1 MRTPGMPMIDHQP
14 DQPAVPDPERGRT
27 VLARKW
33 AYLLGGV
40 TVVSLSREE
49 LDAELRGLLDELC
62 ESLRC
67 TSADL
72 APAERIGARL
82 VALGYV
88 GEPGLR
94 CTLDVLG
101 KGLPALPELQAVDR
115 VADRVVAALGAL
127 SCCFLLAHERSV
139 LDQQE
144 IMHLS
149 LLKAVRDAQWNL
161 RQSEARFDEVV
172 TSSASGIA
180 VVALDGRIVRAN
192 AALAEML
199 GRPSGALTG
208 SVLYDVVHPESV
220 EVLREA
226 MQGLLDDGKDRIRQS
241 QRLLRE
247 DGDVVRSSLTASLLR
262 DAEDRPAHF
271 VVVIEDGTELML
283 LQGELS
289 RQALHDVLT
298 GLPNRQYFGTYLE
311 TALRRA
317 DPAYGVTLLHV
328 DLDAFGMVCNSLGR
342 RVGEQL
348 LVHFAQRLKAVMAHE
363 NAMIARFHSD
373 EFGILVENT
382 ASTPDIDAIVH
393 AINDELAEPF
403 FVEGHGLALSASAGV
418 VHRPAKGIDPAELLR
433 QADQTLRR
441 AKARRRG
448 QWKMFDREADAHD
461 RRTQALAVGM
471 AGAWEHGEIGVRYRP
486 MARLTDGEPAGIEA
500 RLHWN
505 RPDDTAL
512 SHECCVELAE
522 STGLVLPL
530 GDWLLRAAGRQ
541 GEWWRQRAG
550 FGLPMIA
557 GLTGNQVSD
566 DALGTRV
573 TRLLG
578 DIGLPPAQ
586 LMLGVPAGALSVPGV
601 IENVTALADLGVRVM
616 LDEFGLGP
624 DDLRA
629 IEDLPVDIVR
639 VDRRLAEWQAWSDST
654 FLGAL
659 VPLVRQVGATLV
671 VDGIHTEDQ
680 ANWWRSA
687 GAELATGDYFGVA
700 RPPAELAGQ
709 FAGT

>member
-1 MRTPGMPMIDHQP
+1 MPMIDE
-14 DQPAVPDPERGRT
+14 VPERPAGPGPERART

-33 AYLLGGV
+33 AYLLSGV
-40 TVVSLSREE
+40 TVVSLSREL
-49 LDAELRGLLDELC
+49 LDEELRGMLDTLVGSLC
-62 ESLRC
+62 GA
-67 TSADL
+67 SADT
-72 APAERIGARL
+72 ASAERIGARL
-82 VALGYV
+82 VGLGYV

-101 KGLPALPELQAVDR
+101 KGLPGLPELQPVDR
-115 VADRVVAALGAL
+115 FAERIALTLGAL
-127 SCCFLLAHERSV
+127 SCGFLIAHERSV

-161 RQSEARFDEVV
+161 KQSEARFEEVV

-180 VVALDGRIVRAN
+180 LVALDGRIVRAN

-199 GRPSGALTG
+199 GHPPGELAGTL
-208 SVLYDVVHPESV
+208 LDDHVHPDTA

-226 MQGLLDDGKDRIRQS
+226 MAALAGGGRERVRQS
-241 QRLLRE
+241 QRLLRK
-247 DGDVVRSSLTASLLR
+247 DGDVARISLTASLLR
-262 DAEDRPAHF
+262 DAEDRPGHF
-271 VVVIEDGTELML
+271 VVVVEDGTELML

-298 GLPNRQYFGTYLE
+298 GLPNRQYFGTHLE
-311 TALRRA
+311 AALRRA
-317 DPAYGVTLLHV
+317 DPEYGVTLFHV

-348 LVHFAQRLKAVMAHE
+348 LMHFAQRLKAVMARE
-363 NAMIARFHSD
+363 RAMIARFHAD
-373 EFGILVENT
+373 EFGILVENSAT
-382 ASTPDIDAIVH
+382 TPDIGSIVR

-403 FVEGHGLALSASAGV
+403 FVDGHGLALSASAGV
-418 VHRPAKGIDPAELLR
+418 VHRPGKGVDPAELLR
-433 QADQTLRR
+433 AADQTLRR
-441 AKARRRG
+441 AKVHRRG
-448 QWKMFDREADAHD
+448 QWKVFDRDADARD

-471 AGAWEHGEIGVRYRP
+471 AGAWENGRIDVRYRP
-486 MARLTDGEPAGIEA
+486 LARLADGEAAGFEA
-500 RLHWN
+500 RLHWD
-505 RPDDTAL
+505 RPDERPLA
-512 SHECCVELAE
+512 HESCAELAE

-550 FGLPMIA
+550 SRLPVVA
-557 GLTGNQVSD
+557 GLTGHQMAD

-573 TRLLG
+573 TRMLA
-578 DIGLPPAQ
+578 DTGLPPDQ
-586 LMLGVPAGALSVPGV
+586 LMLGVPVGALPVSGV
-601 IENVTALADLGVRVM
+601 VENMTALAGLGVRVM

-629 IEDLPVDIVR
+629 VEALPVDIVR
-639 VDRRLAEWQAWSDST
+639 VDRRLAEWQACSDST

-680 ANWWRSA
+680 ASWWGTA
-687 GAELATGDYFGVA
+687 GAELGTGDYFGAA
-700 RPPAELAGQ
+700 RPPGELAGS
-709 FAGT
+709 FA

>member
-1 MRTPGMPMIDHQP
+1 MPMTDHQP
-14 DQPAVPDPERGRT
+14 EQSAVPDPERGRSL
-27 VLARKW
+27 LARKW
-33 AYLLGGV
+33 AYLLSGV

-49 LDAELRGLLDELC
+49 LDEELRGLLDTLC
-62 ESLRC
+62 ESLCRP
-67 TSADL
+67 SADTV
-72 APAERIGARL
+72 PAERIGARL

-101 KGLPALPELQAVDR
+101 KGLPALPELR
-115 VADRVVAALGAL
+115 EADRATERIVPALGAL
-127 SCCFLLAHERSV
+127 SCGFLLAHERSV

-161 RQSEARFDEVV
+161 KQSEARFDEVV

-199 GRPSGALTG
+199 GHPSGELTG

-220 EVLREA
+220 DVLRDA
-226 MQGLLDDGKDRIRQS
+226 MLALLDGGKDRIRQT
-241 QRLLRE
+241 QRLLRR
-247 DGDVVRSSLTASLLR
+247 DGDVVRISLTASLLR
-262 DAEDRPAHF
+262 DADDQPAHF

-298 GLPNRQYFGTYLE
+298 GLPNRQYFGTHLE
-311 TALRRA
+311 AALRRA
-317 DPAYGVTLLHV
+317 DPAYGVTLFHV

-348 LVHFAQRLKAVMAHE
+348 LVHFAQRLKAVMARE

-382 ASTPDIDAIVH
+382 ATTPDIDTIVR

-403 FVEGHGLALSASAGV
+403 FVDGHGLALSASAGV
-418 VHRPAKGIDPAELLR
+418 VHRPAKGIDPVELLR

-448 QWKMFDREADAHD
+448 QWKMFDRDADTHD
-461 RRTQALAVGM
+461 RQTQARAVGM

-486 MARLTDGEPAGIEA
+486 VARLDGGLAGVEA
-500 RLHWN
+500 RLHWD
-505 RPDDTAL
+505 RPDDVAL
-512 SHECCVELAE
+512 SHEHCVELAE
-522 STGLVLPL
+522 STGLILPL

-541 GEWWRQRAG
+541 GAWWRQRAG
-550 FGLPMIA
+550 FGLPMVA
-557 GLTGNQVSD
+557 GLTGHQVSD

-573 TRLLG
+573 TRLLA
-578 DIGLPPAQ
+578 DTGLPPEQ
-586 LMLGVPAGALSVPGV
+586 LMVGVPVGALPVSGV
-601 IENVTALADLGVRVM
+601 IENVTVLADLGVRVM

-629 IEDLPVDIVR
+629 VEDLPVDIVR

-671 VDGIHTEDQ
+671 VDGIHAGEQ
-680 ANWWRSA
+680 AEWWRTA

-700 RPPAELAGQ
+700 KPPAELAGQ
-709 FAGT
+709 FAGS

>member
-1 MRTPGMPMIDHQP
+1 MPMPDLQP
-14 DQPAVPDPERGRT
+14 DQPTVPDPDRGRHL
-27 VLARKW
+27 LARKW
-33 AYLLGGV
+33 AYLLSGV
-40 TVVSLSREE
+40 TVVSLGRDE
-49 LDAELRGLLDELC
+49 LDTELRGVLATLC
-62 ESLRC
+62 ACLRG
-67 TSADL
+67 TSADT

-82 VALGYV
+82 VGLGYV

-94 CTLDVLG
+94 CTLDVLA

-115 VADRVVAALGAL
+115 LAERVALTLGAL
-127 SCCFLLAHERSV
+127 SCGFLRAHERSV

-149 LLKAVRDAQWNL
+149 LLKAVRDAQWHL
-161 RQSEARFDEVV
+161 KESEARFEEVV

-180 VVALDGRIVRAN
+180 LVSLDGRIVRAN

-199 GRPSGALTG
+199 GHQPGELTG
-208 SVLYDVVHPESV
+208 SVLYDVVHSGTV
-220 EVLREA
+220 GVLRTAMEA
-226 MQGLLDDGKDRIRQS
+226 LREGGRERVRQS
-241 QRLLRE
+241 QRLLRK
-247 DGDVVRSSLTASLLR
+247 DGDVARISLTASLLR
-262 DAEDRPAHF
+262 DAEDRPGYF
-271 VVVIEDGTELML
+271 VVVVEDGTELVL

-298 GLPNRQYFGTYLE
+298 GLPNRQYFGTHLE

-317 DPAYGVTLLHV
+317 DPVYGVTLFHV

-342 RVGEQL
+342 RIGEQL
-348 LVHFAQRLKAVMAHE
+348 LVHFAQRLKVVMAGE
-363 NAMIARFHSD
+363 KAMIARFHSD

-382 ASTPDIDAIVH
+382 ATTPDIGTIVR

-403 FVEGHGLALSASAGV
+403 FVDGHGLALSASAGV
-418 VHRPAKGIDPAELLR
+418 VHRPSKGIDPVELLR
-433 QADQTLRR
+433 AADQTLRR
-441 AKARRRG
+441 AKERRRG
-448 QWKMFDREADAHD
+448 QWKMFDREADADD

-471 AGAWEHGEIGVRYRP
+471 AGAWEHGEISVRYRP
-486 MARLTDGEPAGIEA
+486 MARLADGGVAGVEA
-500 RLHWN
+500 RLHWD
-505 RPDDTAL
+505 RPDERVPA
-512 SHECCVELAE
+512 HEQCAELAE

-550 FGLPMIA
+550 FGLPMVA
-557 GLTGNQVSD
+557 GLTGHQVSD

-573 TRLLG
+573 TRLLA
-578 DIGLPPAQ
+578 DTGLPPDQ
-586 LMLGVPAGALSVPGV
+586 LMLGVPVGALPVSGV
-601 IENVTALADLGVRVM
+601 IENVTALADLGVHVM

-629 IEDLPVDIVR
+629 VQDLPVDIVR
-639 VDRRLAEWQAWSDST
+639 VDRRLAEWQSWSDST

-680 ANWWRSA
+680 ASWWRTA
-687 GAELATGDYFGVA
+687 GAELGTGDYFGVA
-700 RPPAELAGQ
+700 EPAAELAGQ

>member
-1 MRTPGMPMIDHQP
+1 MPMIDDRP
-14 DQPAVPDPERGRT
+14 EQPARPDAERGRT
-27 VLARKW
+27 LLARKW
-33 AYLLGGV
+33 AYLLSGV

-49 LDAELRGLLDELC
+49 LDRELRDLLDSLV
-62 ESLRC
+62 ESLRRA
-67 TSADL
+67 SADTT
-72 APAERIGARL
+72 AAERIGARL

-88 GEPGLR
+88 GERGLR

-101 KGLPALPELQAVDR
+101 KGLPSLPELQPVECLTER
-115 VADRVVAALGAL
+115 IVLTLGAL
-127 SCCFLLAHERSV
+127 SCGFLLAHERSV

-144 IMHLS
+144 IMHLA

-161 RQSEARFDEVV
+161 KQSEARFDEVV

-180 VVALDGRIVRAN
+180 LVALDGRIVRAN

-199 GRPSGALTG
+199 GHPDGELAGTQLT
-208 SVLYDVVHPESV
+208 DVVHPDTFQ
-220 EVLREA
+220 VLREA
-226 MQGLLDDGKDRIRQS
+226 MDALIDGGKDRIRQS
-241 QRLLRE
+241 QRLLRK
-247 DGDVVRSSLTASLLR
+247 DGDVARISLTASLLR
-262 DAEDRPAHF
+262 DAEDCPGHF
-271 VVVIEDGTELML
+271 VFVIEDGTELML

-298 GLPNRQYFGTYLE
+298 GLPNRQYFGTHLE
-311 TALRRA
+311 AALRRA
-317 DPAYGVTLLHV
+317 DPVYGVTLFHV

-348 LVHFAQRLKAVMAHE
+348 LVHFAQRLKAVMARE
-363 NAMIARFHSD
+363 KAMIARFHSD

-382 ASTPDIDAIVH
+382 ATTPDIDTIVR

-403 FVEGHGLALSASAGV
+403 FVDGHGLALSASAGV
-418 VHRPAKGIDPAELLR
+418 VHRPAKGIDPLELLR

-441 AKARRRG
+441 AKVRRRG
-448 QWKMFDREADAHD
+448 QWRMFDREADAHD
-461 RRTQALAVGM
+461 RRTQARAVGM
-471 AGAWEHGEIGVRYRP
+471 AGAWEHGEISVQYRP
-486 MARLTDGEPAGIEA
+486 VARLADGATAGLEA
-500 RLHWN
+500 RLHWD

-522 STGLVLPL
+522 STGLMLPL
-530 GDWLLRAAGRQ
+530 GDWLLRAVSRQ
-541 GEWWRQRAG
+541 GEWWRQRTG
-550 FGLPMIA
+550 FGLPMVA
-557 GLTGNQVSD
+557 GLTGHQVSD

-573 TRLLG
+573 TRLLA
-578 DIGLPPAQ
+578 DTGLPPEQ
-586 LMLGVPAGALSVPGV
+586 LMLGVPAGALPVSGV
-601 IENVTALADLGVRVM
+601 MENVTALADLGVHVM

-680 ANWWRSA
+680 ADWWRTA
-687 GAELATGDYFGVA
+687 GADLATGDYFGIA
-700 RPPAELAGQ
+700 RPPGELAGQ

>member
-1 MRTPGMPMIDHQP
+1 MPKIDHIP
-14 DQPAVPDPERGRT
+14 EQPAVPDPDRGRT

-33 AYLLGGV
+33 AYLLSGV
-40 TVVSLSREE
+40 TVVSLGREE
-49 LDAELRGLLDELC
+49 LDRELREMLDSLC
-62 ESLRC
+62 ECVQS
-67 TSADL
+67 TSSDTT
-72 APAERIGARL
+72 PAERIGARL

-101 KGLPALPELQAVDR
+101 KGVPALPELQPVDCFAER
-115 VADRVVAALGAL
+115 IVLTLGAL
-127 SCCFLLAHERSV
+127 SCGFLLAHERSV

-144 IMHLS
+144 FMHLS
-149 LLKAVRDAQWNL
+149 LLKAVRDTQWNL
-161 RQSEARFDEVV
+161 QESEARFEEVV

-180 VVALDGRIVRAN
+180 LVALDGRIVRAN
-192 AALAEML
+192 AALADML
-199 GRPSGALTG
+199 GQAPGELAG
-208 SVLYDVVHPESV
+208 SVLYDVVHPDSV

-226 MQGLLDDGKDRIRQS
+226 MRSLLDGGKDRIRQS
-241 QRLLRE
+241 HRLLRG
-247 DGDVVRSSLTASLLR
+247 DGDVARISLAASLLR
-262 DAEDRPAHF
+262 DAEDRPGHF
-271 VVVIEDGTELML
+271 VVVVEDGTELML
-283 LQGELS
+283 LQSELS

-298 GLPNRQYFGTYLE
+298 GLPNRQYFGTHLE

-317 DPAYGVTLLHV
+317 DPVYGVTLFHV

-342 RVGEQL
+342 RAGEQL
-348 LVHFAQRLKAVMAHE
+348 LVHFAQRLRVVMARE
-363 NAMIARFHSD
+363 QAMIARFHGD

-382 ASTPDIDAIVH
+382 ATTPDIATIVS

-418 VHRPAKGIDPAELLR
+418 VHRPVKDIDPVELLR

-441 AKARRRG
+441 AKTRRRG
-448 QWKMFDREADAHD
+448 QWKMFDPGADAED

-471 AGAWEHGEIGVRYRP
+471 AGAWENGRISVRYRP
-486 MARLTDGEPAGIEA
+486 MARLADGQVAGVEA

-505 RPDDTAL
+505 RPDEKAL

-530 GDWLLRAAGRQ
+530 GDWVLRATARQ
-541 GEWWRQRAG
+541 GEWWRQRVDFA
-550 FGLPMIA
+550 LPMVA
-557 GLTGNQVSD
+557 GLTGHQVAD

-573 TRLLG
+573 TRLLA
-578 DIGLPPAQ
+578 DTGLPPEQ
-586 LMLGVPAGALSVPGV
+586 LMLGVPAGALTVPGV
-601 IENVTALADLGVRVM
+601 IENVTALADLGVHVM

-659 VPLVRQVGATLV
+659 VPLVRHVGATLV

-680 ANWWRSA
+680 ANWWRTA
-687 GAELATGDYFGVA
+687 GAELGTGDYFGTA
-700 RPPAELAGQ
+700 SPPGELVGH

>member
-1 MRTPGMPMIDHQP
+1 MPDPQVNR
-14 DQPAVPDPERGRT
+14 PAVPDPERARNL
-27 VLARKW
+27 LARKW
-33 AYLLGGV
+33 AYLLSGT
-40 TVVSLSREE
+40 TVVSLGREE
-49 LDAELRGLLDELC
+49 LDAELRGVLATLC
-62 ESLRC
+62 DSLRA
-67 TSADL
+67 TSADT
-72 APAERIGARL
+72 APAERIGGRL
-82 VALGYV
+82 VGLGYV

-115 VADRVVAALGAL
+115 LAERVALTLGAL
-127 SCCFLLAHERSV
+127 SCGFLLAHERSV

-149 LLKAVRDAQWNL
+149 LLKAVRDAQWHL
-161 RQSEARFDEVV
+161 KESEARFEEVV

-180 VVALDGRIVRAN
+180 LVALDGRIVRAN

-199 GRPSGALTG
+199 GHQPGELTG
-208 SVLYDVVHPESV
+208 SVLYDVVHPETV
-220 EVLREA
+220 GVLREA
-226 MQGLLDDGKDRIRQS
+226 MASLLDGGKERVRQS
-241 QRLLRE
+241 QRLLRK
-247 DGDVVRSSLTASLLR
+247 DGDVARISLTASLLR
-262 DAEDRPAHF
+262 DAEDRPGHF
-271 VVVIEDGTELML
+271 VVVVEDGTELML

-298 GLPNRQYFGTYLE
+298 GLPNRQYFGTHLE

-317 DPAYGVTLLHV
+317 DPVYGVTLFHV

-342 RVGEQL
+342 RIGEQL
-348 LVHFAQRLKAVMAHE
+348 LIHFAQRLKAVMAGE
-363 NAMIARFHSD
+363 KAMIARFHSD

-382 ASTPDIDAIVH
+382 ATTPDIGTIVR

-403 FVEGHGLALSASAGV
+403 FVDGHGLALSASAGV
-418 VHRPAKGIDPAELLR
+418 VHRPSKGIDPVELLR
-433 QADQTLRR
+433 AADQTLRR
-441 AKARRRG
+441 AKERRRG
-448 QWKMFDREADAHD
+448 QWKMFDREADAED

-471 AGAWEHGEIGVRYRP
+471 AGAWEHGEISVRYRP
-486 MARLTDGEPAGIEA
+486 MTRLADGGVAGVEA
-500 RLHWN
+500 RLHWA
-505 RPDDTAL
+505 RPDEPAP
-512 SHECCVELAE
+512 SHEQCAELAE

-550 FGLPMIA
+550 FGLPMVA
-557 GLTGNQVSD
+557 GLTGHQVSD

-573 TRLLG
+573 TRLLA
-578 DIGLPPAQ
+578 DTGLPPEQ
-586 LMLGVPAGALSVPGV
+586 LMLGVPVGALPVSGV
-601 IENVTALADLGVRVM
+601 IENVTALADLGVHVM
-616 LDEFGLGP
+616 LDDFGLGP

-629 IEDLPVDIVR
+629 VQDLPVDIVR

-680 ANWWRSA
+680 ASWWRTA

-700 RPPAELAGQ
+700 EPAAEFAGQ